1 MSQAQRTTGNITPVE
16 KHEKAEE
23 YEPLAD
29 WLMKNGRALGY
40 TEVDLEISREEYDE
54 LAPLEKFQALTDFYN
69 ERREADNRRE
79 RYSIDEMLNHV
90 ELILESPESIES
102 SQRYKGRRIETTG
115 REDLEKA
122 LENTEGSVELKAEER
137 ATHRTGGHPDEPE
150 LEKVV
155 WDVYTELEEEDME
168 YIGVRELE

>member
-1 MSQAQRTTGNITPVE
+1 MSQAQRTNGDLTSVE

-23 YEPLAD
+23 YEPVAD
-29 WLMKNGRALGY
+29 WLMKNGRSLGY
-40 TEVDLEISREEYDE
+40 PEVDMEISREEYDE

-69 ERREADNRRE
+69 ERRDVEKRQH
-79 RYSIDEMLNHV
+79 RYSIEEMLDHV
-90 ELILESPESIES
+90 ELILEEPESIES
-102 SQRYKGRRIETTG
+102 SQKHKGRRIETTG
-115 REDLEKA
+115 REYLEEI
-122 LENTEGSVELKAEER
+122 LEEEGDVELKAEER

-155 WDVYTELEEEDME
+155 WNVYTALEDEEME